1 MTTGID
7 TFCLLSEVEGTEK
20 LKSLS
25 FHTESTDN
33 VYIDKDSKGKG
44 SLYSWKSDSQQECL
58 LLKACTLLVH
68 GFPANRTSESTGF
81 QDWKLWVLP

>member
-1 MTTGID
+1 MTSGID
-7 TFCLLSEVEGTEK
+7 TFSLLSEVEGMEK

-25 FHTESTDN
+25 SHAERTDS

-58 LLKACTLLVH
+58 HLKACTLLVH
-68 GFPANRTSESTGF
+68 GFPAIRTSESTGF
-81 QDWKLWVLP
+81 QDWKLWVLS